1 MSGMRSGRRNDSSGI
16 RKKESKPSTKFR
28 RSPGD
33 NDVKDAR
40 QPPPADPFGSVNNND
55 VGGATSFDDSTNP
68 YPFSSYFGEL

>member
-40 QPPPADPFGSVNNND
+40 QPPPADPFGSVINND
-55 VGGATSFDDSTNP
+55 VGGAMSFDDSTNP
-68 YPFSSYFGEL
+68 YPFSLYFGEL